1 MDLSALLSFHKL
13 PLELIARGTMVYWFL
28 LLVFRFVLRRDTG
41 AVGIAD
47 ILFIVVV
54 ADASQNAMSGS
65 YSSVAEGLVLI
76 GTLVVWNYLL
86 DWASYRFVWVRRFAE
101 PPPLLLIRDGKVLA
115 QPATGVPDAR

>member
-1 MDLSALLSFHKL
+1 M
-13 PLELIARGTMVYWFL
+13 
-28 LLVFRFVLRRDTG
+28 RRRMPCP
-41 AVGIAD
+41 V
-47 ILFIVVV
+47 
-54 ADASQNAMSGS
+54 
-65 YSSVAEGLVLI
+65 SSVAEGLVLV